1 MPFCQPLRP
10 LMSDLQCWYNSA
22 ELGRDLA
29 LREAECL
36 RRLLSDTFGYH
47 LVALGV
53 LDHVTDSLG
62 ASRIR
67 HPVLMADSSVA
78 DVPGAALVGDPCALP
93 FAPDSLDAVVLPHLL
108 DLSPA
113 PRRVLDEVERVLIPE
128 GRVII
133 LGFNAL
139 SLWGL
144 GRALRGS
151 QAPAPWQGRYLN
163 LIHLEKW
170 LSDLGFSIESQETFM
185 FRLPFGHWLG
195 AREGLFDKAGQRV
208 LPGLG
213 AVYALRAVKRVST
226 LTPLRPSWR
235 RRHRLVPGRPVEP
248 TTRGGGGHA

>member
-1 MPFCQPLRP
+1 
-10 LMSDLQCWYNSA
+10 MSDLQHWYGASA
-22 ELGRDLA
+22 LGRELA
-29 LREAECL
+29 LREAECV

-47 LVALGV
+47 LVQMGALGHIAEA
-53 LDHVTDSLG
+53 LS

-67 HPVLMADSSVA
+67 HRVLMADPSLA
-78 DVPGAALVGDPCALP
+78 DRRGAALAGDPRALP
-93 FAPDSLDAVVLPHLL
+93 FASDSLDVLVLAHLL

-144 GRALRGS
+144 GRALRGA

-185 FRLPFGHWLG
+185 FRPPFGHWLG
-195 AREGLFDKAGQRV
+195 AREGLLEKAGQRV